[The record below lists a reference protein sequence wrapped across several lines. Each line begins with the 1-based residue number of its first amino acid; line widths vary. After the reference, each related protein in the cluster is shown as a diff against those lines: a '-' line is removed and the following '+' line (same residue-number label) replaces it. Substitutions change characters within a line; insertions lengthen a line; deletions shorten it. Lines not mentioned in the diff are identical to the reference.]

1 MTSPGKIDP
10 RYPTGPFTFDPD
22 ITADKRR
29 RRIDAIGATPA
40 ALRAAVA
47 GLTEAQIE
55 TPYRDGGWTVRQVVH
70 HVPESH
76 MNAFTRFKLALTE
89 DNPTIKPY
97 EEDRWVRLGDIPR
110 TPIDT
115 SLALLDALHER
126 WVLLLETMS
135 DADFRR
141 PLQHPVSGPMTL
153 DRMLQ
158 LYAWHGPH
166 HVAHVTTLRSREG
179 W

>member
-1 MTSPGKIDP
+1 MTSPGKNDP
-10 RYPTGPFTFDPD
+10 RYPIGPFRFDPD
-22 ITADKRR
+22 VTPDTRR
-29 RRIDAIGATPA
+29 AAIATSRATPA
-40 ALRAAVA
+40 GLRAAVA
-47 GLTEAQIE
+47 TLSPAQIE

-76 MNAFTRFKLALTE
+76 MNAYTRFKLALTE

-97 EEDRWVRLGDIPR
+97 AEDSWVKLGDIAR
-110 TPIDT
+110 TPLET
-115 SLALLDALHER
+115 SLVLLEALHER
-126 WVLLLETMS
+126 WVTLLDVMTA
-135 DADFRR
+135 ADFTR
-141 PLQHPVSGPMTL
+141 PLVHPDNGQVTL

-166 HVAHVTTLRSREG
+166 HIAHITTLRSIKG